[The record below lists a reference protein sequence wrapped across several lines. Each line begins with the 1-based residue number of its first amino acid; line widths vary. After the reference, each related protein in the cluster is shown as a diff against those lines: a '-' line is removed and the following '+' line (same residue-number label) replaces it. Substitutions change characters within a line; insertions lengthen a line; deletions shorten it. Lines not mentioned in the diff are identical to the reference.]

1 MRDTTHAKSSGEDY
15 CSWREEHMIRP
26 WGGQELVCSR
36 IQQKARIPQ
45 AEWTKAGCGPDE
57 AGEVGK
63 DQIMESLE
71 ACRVWAV
78 F

>member
-1 MRDTTHAKSSGEDY
+1 
-15 CSWREEHMIRP
+15 MIRP